1 MRLEPTAA
9 PVVELDDRAPIGR
22 RVQGRYRII
31 GKLGAGAFG
40 AVCAAEDAATGHRVA
55 IRLLP
60 RGLARAPQVARTIV
74 RLGQSIV
81 EASTS
86 HPGLVR
92 VLAFGQTEHGRPFV
106 AMERV
111 RGRRLS
117 EILSEGKPL
126 AVRAALRLALDLG
139 GSMETLHSMGL
150 VHGAL
155 RPCNVM
161 VLEDGRVKLMDV
173 ELACLRDSES
183 MKAVVAAE
191 PPAEYLA
198 PEQIRQAP
206 VTDKADVY
214 AFAAILYEML
224 CGVPPFRAATREAI
238 LQKHLTEAPVPM
250 RRRRAVPASVESA
263 VALALDKQPEV
274 RPFMPDL
281 LNHLWSEAHRP
292 APRWKRTAVIV
303 CGAAVA
309 VSVALLMVW
318 GPLVLRSRASRPLEQ
333 STQPPAIAKAPASEA
348 SPSSATNG
356 SAAALP

>member
-1 MRLEPTAA
+1 MEWPGPSHPRWCVSEQTTLPAWWATPGEAFQRSCFRLVSGFGIPFAWNPLAGGFEDDDKRRGPLPLAGPDPAPKPRRLRGVRGVLRAGRGDVPVVRQRRACAARVPARGADPERDGPQLMRLGPTAA

-31 GKLGAGAFG
+31 GKLGVGAFG
-40 AVCAAEDAATGHRVA
+40 AVCAAEDTATGHRVA

-60 RGLARAPQVARTIV
+60 RGLPRAPQVARTIV

-86 HPGLVR
+86 HPVLVR

-139 GSMETLHSMGL
+139 GSVETLHSMGL
-150 VHGAL
+150 AHGAL

-224 CGVPPFRAATREAI
+224 CGVPPFRAAT
-238 LQKHLTEAPVPM
+238 
-250 RRRRAVPASVESA
+250 
-263 VALALDKQPEV
+263 
-274 RPFMPDL
+274 
-281 LNHLWSEAHRP
+281 
-292 APRWKRTAVIV
+292 
-303 CGAAVA
+303 
-309 VSVALLMVW
+309 
-318 GPLVLRSRASRPLEQ
+318 
-333 STQPPAIAKAPASEA
+333 
-348 SPSSATNG
+348 
-356 SAAALP
+356 

>member
-1 MRLEPTAA
+1 MRLGPTAA

-31 GKLGAGAFG
+31 GKLGVGAFG
-40 AVCAAEDAATGHRVA
+40 AVCAAEDTATGHRVA

-111 RGRRLS
+111 KGRRLS

-126 AVRAALRLALDLG
+126 AVGAVLRLALDLG
-139 GSMETLHSMGL
+139 GSVETLHSMGL

-191 PPAEYLA
+191 PPRSE
-198 PEQIRQAP
+198 E
-206 VTDKADVY
+206 
-214 AFAAILYEML
+214 
-224 CGVPPFRAATREAI
+224 
-238 LQKHLTEAPVPM
+238 
-250 RRRRAVPASVESA
+250 RRVGKE
-263 VALALDKQPEV
+263 
-274 RPFMPDL
+274 
-281 LNHLWSEAHRP
+281 
-292 APRWKRTAVIV
+292 
-303 CGAAVA
+303 C
-309 VSVALLMVW
+309 
-318 GPLVLRSRASRPLEQ
+318 RSRW
-333 STQPPAIAKAPASEA
+333 
-348 SPSSATNG
+348 SPYH
-356 SAAALP
+356 

>member
-126 AVRAALRLALDLG
+126 AVRAVLRLALDLG
-139 GSMETLHSMGL
+139 GSVETLHSMGL

-183 MKAVVAAE
+183 MKALVAAE

-250 RRRRAVPASVESA
+250 RRRRCRSRLSG
-263 VALALDKQPEV
+263 V
-274 RPFMPDL
+274 RCR
-281 LNHLWSEAHRP
+281 AR
-292 APRWKRTAVIV
+292 ARQAAR
-303 CGAAVA
+303 GAAFHA
-309 VSVALLMVW
+309 GL
-318 GPLVLRSRASRPLEQ
+318 P
-333 STQPPAIAKAPASEA
+333 QPPVV
-348 SPSSATNG
+348 
-356 SAAALP
+356 